1 MSADYE
7 DSNMEEYEVESI
19 LDKKKQQG
27 KWKYKIKWVGYPE
40 DQCTW
45 EPVENLDNVV
55 EMLQEFEAEW
65 AKKELKKQMKISNL
79 SDSNVINS
87 SLRDSNVN
95 KKKEELKKR
104 SRPDDMEEESTENTP
119 QSKLVPLK
127 KADKLRPPQGEKKKS
142 SQLDAIILADEEACQ
157 IQGSLESD
165 KPCRLITAKLNSQ
178 TNEVN
183 CLVEWELRNN
193 GVKPADSYVTNKT
206 LRDKYPYLLLDF
218 YESRLRFPPSNQ
230 EKK

>member
-19 LDKKKQQG
+19 LDKKKLQG

-45 EPVENLDNVV
+45 EPIENLDNVV
-55 EMLQEFEAEW
+55 EMLQEFEADW
-65 AKKELKKQMKISNL
+65 AKKELKKQIKTSNIR
-79 SDSNVINS
+79 DSNVSTS
-87 SLRDSNVN
+87 SLRDSNVV

-104 SRPDDMEEESTENTP
+104 SRPDDMEEDSTENTP
-119 QSKLVPLK
+119 QSKLPPMKKGEKLK
-127 KADKLRPPQGEKKKS
+127 PQAEKKKS
-142 SQLDAIILADEEACQ
+142 SQLDAIVLAEEEVCQ
-157 IQGSLESD
+157 TQGCLESD

-183 CLVEWELRNN
+183 CLVEWEIRNN
-193 GVKPADSYVTNKT
+193 GVKPLDSYVTNKC